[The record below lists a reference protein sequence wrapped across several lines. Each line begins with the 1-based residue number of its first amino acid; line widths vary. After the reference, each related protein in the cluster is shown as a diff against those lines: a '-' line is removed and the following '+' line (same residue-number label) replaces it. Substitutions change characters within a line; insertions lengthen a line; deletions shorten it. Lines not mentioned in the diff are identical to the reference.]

1 MTKRQ
6 ENFGRDEEVW
16 QLSDLGLSQREI
28 AERLGLART
37 SVQYILTKKARP
49 VDGKTSVKAFVDELI
64 PSIQE
69 LDDFR
74 VYVEGHY
81 GKDSKCGFD
90 AW

>member
-49 VDGKTSVKAFVDELI
+49 LDGKTSVKAFVDELI

-74 VYVEGHY
+74 AYVEAHY
-81 GKDSKCGFD
+81 DENSPTGWDE
-90 AW
+90 W